1 MGLLERVNA
10 AARTGNGRAER
21 AMWGISSPV
30 DLVPPRPFLR
40 PGQPVVT
47 TDTAMRHSAV
57 WAALGVRADLISTMP
72 VGVYRMV
79 GGVEVQNSFTPQVL
93 INPGGEHVGIAEWM
107 YSSQV
112 DLDRAGNSF
121 GLITARDGNG
131 MPTRIELQ
139 PVTGCSVIVKDG
151 QLDGYRIH
159 GKVFAPDQVWH
170 EKQYTIGGLHVG
182 LSPIA
187 YAAWSIGEYL
197 SVQQFAIDW
206 FAGGAIPRSRL
217 KNTAR
222 KLVGD
227 EAAVVKESWR
237 ASIAAGEP
245 FVHGSDWEYDMIQ
258 AQEASAD
265 WIEAK
270 KFSITDIARFFRV
283 PADMIDA
290 TPTGTTNNIRYA
302 NITQANLQFL
312 TLHLQPA
319 IVRREIALSN
329 LLLKPKY
336 VRLDTASLLRM
347 DPTARA
353 TMVKTQI
360 DSRVLAP
367 SEARAIDGRPPFT
380 QAQIDEL
387 DHFWPPKSTAPAA
400 GDTGPASQGDGGG
413 GGQPELPPGS
423 DQPALPAGSK

>member
-1 MGLLERVNA
+1 MGLLDRISDA
-10 AARTGNGRAER
+10 QPGNGRTQR
-21 AMWGISSPV
+21 AMWGISSV
-30 DLVPPRPFLR
+30 QDLIPPRPFLR
-40 PGQPVVT
+40 PTLPVVT
-47 TDTAMRHSAV
+47 TDSAMRHSAV

-79 GGVEVQNSFTPQVL
+79 GGVEVQNTFTPQIL

-107 YSSQV
+107 YSSQI

-121 GLITARDGNG
+121 GLITGRDGNG
-131 MPTRIELQ
+131 MPLRIELQ
-139 PVTGCSVIVKDG
+139 PINSCSVIVKDG
-151 QLDGYRIH
+151 QLDGYRIG
-159 GKVFAPDQVWH
+159 GKIYPTDQVWH

-182 LSPIA
+182 LSPVA
-187 YAAWSIGEYL
+187 YAAWSVGEYL

-206 FAGGAIPRSRL
+206 FAGGAVPRARL
-217 KNTAR
+217 KNVAKTLNPR
-222 KLVGD
+222 
-227 EAAVVKESWR
+227 EATIVKEAWK

-245 FVHGSDWEYDMIQ
+245 FVHGNDWEYDMIS
-258 AQEASAD
+258 ATSASAD
-265 WIEAK
+265 WIDAK

-336 VRLDTASLLRM
+336 VRLDTKSLLRM

-353 TMVKTQI
+353 TMIKTQI
-360 DSRVLAP
+360 DSRVLTP
-367 SEARAIDGRPPFT
+367 DEARIIDGLPPLT
-380 QAQIDEL
+380 DAQTEQL
-387 DHFWPPKSTAPAA
+387 DHFWPPKAVAPAA
-400 GDTGPASQGDGGG
+400 DGTPAADAGDGGG
-413 GGQPELPPGS
+413 GQAELPPGS
-423 DQPALPAGSK
+423 DMPMLPAGSK